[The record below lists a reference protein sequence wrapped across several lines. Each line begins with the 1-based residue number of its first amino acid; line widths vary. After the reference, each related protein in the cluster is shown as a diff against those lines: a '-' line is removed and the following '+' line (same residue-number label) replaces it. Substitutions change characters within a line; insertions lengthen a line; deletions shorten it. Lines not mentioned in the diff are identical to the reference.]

1 MRAPR
6 TSSNMMNGSQRYTAN
21 EIAFVYWANRIRQPK
36 LTFRKLGIILQ
47 RTTTATIMACNDYN
61 VYVTTGVL
69 KNQNKRAL
77 YQSVDM
83 LLAQIRTDKLPTL
96 IESWEGKIEKNS
108 PGEIQFERIPV
119 EQEKAEI
126 EPVEQPKEESFP
138 LLSVTLNVRM
148 DVLRNVI
155 RIIRGEEK

>member
-1 MRAPR
+1 MKAPR
-6 TSSNMMNGSQRYTAN
+6 TRSNMMNGSQRYTAN
-21 EIAFVYWANRIRQPK
+21 EIAFIYWANKIRQPK
-36 LTFRKLGIILQ
+36 LTYKKLGVILQ
-47 RTTTATIMACNDYN
+47 RTTIATIMAYSEYN
-61 VYVTTGVL
+61 FYVTTGVL

-96 IESWEGKIEKNS
+96 IQAWEGKIEKNS
-108 PGEIQFERIPV
+108 PGELQYERIPV
-119 EQEKAEI
+119 EENKAEI